1 MNDNEDAPSKRK
13 ELWAVAFL
21 AILGGNFTGLLNTV
35 SPTIRSDPMTGTEA
49 RAADSILS
57 AELHRIDKIQ
67 GRMELRMDQRE
78 SASMKLIDLL
88 QNHLDNHQAHK

>member
-35 SPTIRSDPMTGTEA
+35 SPTIRSDPMTGTES
-49 RAADSILS
+49 RAANSVLA
-57 AELHRIDKIQ
+57 AEIHRIDKIQ
-67 GRMELRMDQRE
+67 NRMELRMDQRE
-78 SASMKLIDLL
+78 SASIMVFEIIQTHLL
-88 QNHLDNHQAHK
+88 DHK